1 MEAQD
6 ETLAAVVLLLARAS
20 RKIAQAFPVERGP
33 AGGLNV
39 QGERQTRLD
48 TYADDVLVSVLRD
61 SRLVKHIAS
70 EERRE
75 IVEITDSSAGLSV
88 TMDPLDGS
96 SLVDVNAAVGTI
108 VGIYDSGGVLQPG
121 ANALCAMYFLYGPT
135 TTLVYADPNGV
146 HEFLLTQGGQ
156 YELLQENLAIGSG
169 KLYSPGGLR
178 KDCLPVHD
186 ELVQALENSGYKLRY
201 SGSFV
206 SDFNQIL
213 HNGGVFMYPATTKY
227 PEGKLRL
234 LYEANP
240 IGRIVSQAGGR
251 ISDGFKNILEMEPK
265 AIHQRIPVYVGGKE
279 EISLVEK
286 MFSQE

>member
-20 RKIAQAFPVERGP
+20 RKIAQAFPLERGL
-33 AGGLNV
+33 AGGFNV
-39 QGERQTRLD
+39 QGEQQTRLD
-48 TYADDVLVSVLRD
+48 TYADDVLVSVLED
-61 SRLVKHIAS
+61 SGLVKCIAS

-88 TMDPLDGS
+88 TMDPMDGS

-108 VGIYDSGGVLQPG
+108 VGIHDSGGVLQPG
-121 ANALCAMYFLYGPT
+121 ANALCAMYFLYGPA
-135 TTLVYADPNGV
+135 TTLVYVDKNGV
-146 HEFLLTQGGQ
+146 QEFLLTQGGE
-156 YELLQENLAIGSG
+156 YELLQENLVIGRG

-265 AIHQRIPVYVGGKE
+265 TIHQRIPVYVGGKE

-286 MFSQE
+286 VFSQG